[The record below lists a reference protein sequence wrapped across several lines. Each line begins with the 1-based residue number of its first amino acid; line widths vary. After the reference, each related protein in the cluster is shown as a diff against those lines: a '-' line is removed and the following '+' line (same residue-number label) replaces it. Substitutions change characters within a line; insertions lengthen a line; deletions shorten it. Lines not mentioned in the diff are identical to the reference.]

1 MKDLYYYKNGLK
13 DIIIQSKKK
22 TNQDLKKKKKK
33 KKVRARETHKSMHV
47 AQSTMQKRYLLD

>member
-1 MKDLYYYKNGLK
+1 MKDLYYYKNGVK
-13 DIIIQSKKK
+13 ESISHSKNN